1 MEDTTRKSNNSD
13 ASSTEETKVMDDAD
27 TSGTKLKDAI
37 KSFQDNAE
45 VVNGG
50 FMNLKEYIERNGHR
64 FNEHPLGE

>member
-1 MEDTTRKSNNSD
+1 MEDTTGKSDDSD
-13 ASSTEETKVMDDAD
+13 TSLMELTKVMDDAD

-50 FMNLKEYIERNGHR
+50 FMNLKEYIEEMVIVSMNV
-64 FNEHPLGE
+64 L